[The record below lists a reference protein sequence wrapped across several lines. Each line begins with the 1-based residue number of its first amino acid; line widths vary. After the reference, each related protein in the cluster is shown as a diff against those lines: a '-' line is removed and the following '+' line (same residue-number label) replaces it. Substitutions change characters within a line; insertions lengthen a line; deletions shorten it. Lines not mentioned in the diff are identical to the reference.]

1 MSTTIRADSQVTKST
16 DSSVKTPASAKT
28 GGVGKGRGVRVL
40 RHVGVLAGLIAA
52 WWAVARWAGLDPVVL
67 PGPGEVADRLVS
79 TNLCESASAAS
90 NRQECGVQGYFLW
103 QHLLATLERIAVGLG
118 AGTVVGIL
126 VGWGL
131 GSSAAVRSVVEPYL
145 SFLRALPPL
154 GYIGLLIVWFGIGD
168 QSKVALLFLASF
180 PTVAVAT
187 LSGVTGVRRDWVLA
201 TQSLG
206 ANRRQVFRTVLLPGA
221 LPDIINGIRLASG
234 LCWSAIV
241 AAEMNDGIPGIGG
254 LAYISGTQLDTAL
267 AIACIIVIGVAALL
281 LNQLLLWVERTY
293 APWRTKQ

>member
-1 MSTTIRADSQVTKST
+1 M
-16 DSSVKTPASAKT
+16 
-28 GGVGKGRGVRVL
+28 L
-40 RHVGVLAGLIAA
+40 RHVGVLAGVIAV
-52 WWAVARWAGLDPVVL
+52 WWAIARWAGLDPVVL
-67 PGPGEVADRLVS
+67 PGPGEVADKLVS
-79 TNLCESASAAS
+79 TNLCESTSAAS

-103 QHLLATLERIAVGLG
+103 QYLLATLERIAVGLG

-221 LPDIINGIRLASG
+221 LPDIINGIRLVSG

-281 LNQLLLWVERTY
+281 LDQLLLWVERTY

>member
-1 MSTTIRADSQVTKST
+1 MSTTIRADAPATETSTPPATVKS
-16 DSSVKTPASAKT
+16 
-28 GGVGKGRGVRVL
+28 GGVGRGRLTRIG
-40 RHVGVLAGLIAA
+40 RHVGVLAGVIVV

-67 PGPGEVADRLVS
+67 PGPGEVADKLVS
-79 TNLCESASAAS
+79 TNLCEAASASS

-103 QHLLATLERIAVGLG
+103 QHLLATIERIAVGLG

-168 QSKVALLFLASF
+168 QSKVVLLFLASF

-254 LAYISGTQLDTAL
+254 LAYISGTQLNTAL

-281 LNQLLLWVERTY
+281 LDQLLLWVGRTY